1 MREKK
6 QAYFPIGKVVAVVI
20 ILAVVAALAKPD
32 LLFFLSSQQRQAIAN
47 FQAVYF
53 TSRSP
58 IQGGDGAFDPL
69 CLISLALLIAE
80 CWVVSTLVGLF
91 QRKVKFKSRHAET
104 LKGLACNC
112 VKYAVVIFAIIFG
125 LSILGVNMVAV
136 IASLGVLGLVVGFG
150 AQTLIE
156 DVISG
161 LFIIFEGQFHV
172 QDIVTIDGFRGT
184 VVSIGIRTTR
194 LMDAGGNIK
203 IINNS
208 DIRTL
213 TNLSE
218 VDSYAV
224 AIVGISYNASI
235 PAAEAAITDLL
246 GKLPALYPD
255 VFKVEPEYSGVE
267 GLSASSVDLRVI
279 AKVDE
284 AQLYRARRFL
294 NRELKLCLDEAG
306 IEIPFPQVV
315 VHQGSRP

>member
-1 MREKK
+1 M
-6 QAYFPIGKVVAVVI
+6 
-20 ILAVVAALAKPD
+20 AKPD

>member
-6 QAYFPIGKVVAVVI
+6 QGYFPIGKVVAVVI

>member
-1 MREKK
+1 MQDRTQKR
-6 QAYFPIGKVVAVVI
+6 FPIGKVISVAVIAV
-20 ILAVVAALAKPD
+20 VVAALVNPG
-32 LLFFLSSQQRQAIAN
+32 LIFFLTPAQRQAVAE
-47 FQAVYF
+47 FQATYF
-53 TSRSP
+53 AARNP
-58 IQGGDGAFDPL
+58 VQGGGGFDPY
-69 CLISLALLIAE
+69 CLVSLAILAAE
-80 CWVVSTLVGLF
+80 CWAVSTLLGLF
-91 QRKVKFKSRHAET
+91 AKKVKFKSRHAET
-104 LKGLACNC
+104 IKSLLCNC
-112 VKYAVVIFAIIFG
+112 VKYVVVLYGVIFG

-172 QDIVTIDGFRGT
+172 NDIVTIDGFRGT
-184 VVSIGIRTTR
+184 VISIGIRTTS
-194 LMDAGGNIK
+194 LMDVGGNIK

-218 VDSYAV
+218 VESHAV
-224 AIVGISYNASI
+224 SIVGISYNASI
-235 PAAEAAITDLL
+235 PAAEAAVNALL
-246 GKLPALYPD
+246 DRLPGMYPN
-255 VFKVEPEYSGVE
+255 VFQIRPEYSGVE
-267 GLSASSVDLRVI
+267 NLGASSVDLKVI

-284 AQLYRARRFL
+284 NQLYRARRLL

-315 VHQGSRP
+315 VHQGG